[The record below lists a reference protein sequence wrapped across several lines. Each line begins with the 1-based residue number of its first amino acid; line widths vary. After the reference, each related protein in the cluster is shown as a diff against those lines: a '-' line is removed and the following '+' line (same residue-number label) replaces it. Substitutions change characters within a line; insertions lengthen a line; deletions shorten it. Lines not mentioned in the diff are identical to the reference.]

1 MKSKFILEL
10 QKGVS
15 VLIEAESIEEAKEL
29 LAQQF
34 GKAQE
39 EISRTDIG
47 VKKRDLPKGLYGN
60 LLVIKEEGFFSE
72 PHTLSDIKQKLK
84 ELAVHYPSTTFP
96 PYLNRLIKERI
107 LRRFKENKKGKTFW
121 VYVNA

>member
-15 VLIEAESIEEAKEL
+15 VLIEADSVEEAKEL
-29 LAQQF
+29 LSQQF
-34 GKAQE
+34 GELLQE
-39 EISRTDIG
+39 SSKTTINE
-47 VKKRDLPKGLYGN
+47 KKGDLPKGLYGN
-60 LLVIKEEGFFSE
+60 LLVLKEEGFFSE

-84 ELAVHYPSTTFP
+84 EHAVHYPSTTFP

-107 LRRFKENKKGKTFW
+107 LRRFQENKGGKKFW
-121 VYVNA
+121 VYVNS

>member
-10 QKGVS
+10 RRGVS
-15 VLIEAESIEEAKEL
+15 VLIEADSIEEAKEL
-29 LAQQF
+29 MEQQF

-39 EISRTDIG
+39 ISRSDAED
-47 VKKRDLPKGLYGN
+47 KKKDLPKGLYGN
-60 LLVIKEEGFFSE
+60 ILILKEEGFFST
-72 PHTLSDIKQKLK
+72 PRTLSDIKHRLK

-107 LRRFKENKKGKTFW
+107 LRRFQENKEGKKFW
-121 VYVNA
+121 AYVNA